1 MFFHKLEKPEMQK
14 HFIADERQEIPKDK
28 TIIDYYVF
36 FDEECYDSSYETYV
50 KYYRDIY
57 HVLLD
62 EEGIC
67 WYLTHLKTDEDYVNI
82 DDLNK
87 TIKNILALMIR
98 QSSWTI
104 RKWRNWYGKHEK
116 YIFNH

>member
-87 TIKNILALMIR
+87 AIKEHFGFDDTAEFMDYWEMEELV
-98 QSSWTI
+98 W
-104 RKWRNWYGKHEK
+104 
-116 YIFNH
+116 